1 MRVAAVAHHE
11 AGYGGQFL
19 EPCFRAIGPREVFGM
34 CSLIPDFTQCLYSAL
49 TRI

>member
-19 EPCFRAIGPREVFGM
+19 EPCFRANGPREVFG
-34 CSLIPDFTQCLYSAL
+34 IVQPHPRF
-49 TRI
+49 R